1 MKGLLSIL
9 LRINDLL
16 HSPMQL
22 SVTVISLLRLWHQK
36 SKNHIGSDKILSS
49 HYWPTRSHTRP
60 CSIQSYSLLHRR
72 EVTGEQSWTPL
83 KTYLWLYV
91 KLQVQWSLF
100 FFLSPSLVCQLLRQI
115 SGKLVLGKCLT
126 FFTNHWFMSL
136 SNALKSSSSSSSSL
150 ICVSSV
156 AGHSLTG
163 SSTVFGFVLSG

>member
-1 MKGLLSIL
+1 MWKGYSQSYWESMTYFTARCSSLSL
-9 LRINDLL
+9 WSHCWGCGTKN
-16 HSPMQL
+16 PKTT
-22 SVTVISLLRLWHQK
+22 SVLIR
-36 SKNHIGSDKILSS
+36 
-49 HYWPTRSHTRP
+49 YWAATTGPQDHTQDHAVYSHTACCTAERLLVNKVEHHWRP
-60 CSIQSYSLLHRR
+60 IYGCMSNFKSNGH
-72 EVTGEQSWTPL
+72 
-83 KTYLWLYV
+83 
-91 KLQVQWSLF
+91 F

>member
-1 MKGLLSIL
+1 MWKGYSQSYWESMTYFTARCSSLSLWSHCWGCGTKNPKTTSVLIRYWAATTGPQDHTQDHAVIQL
-9 LRINDLL
+9 VAPQRGYWWTKLNTIEDLFMAVCQTS
-16 HSPMQL
+16 SPM
-22 SVTVISLLRLWHQK
+22 VT
-36 SKNHIGSDKILSS
+36 
-49 HYWPTRSHTRP
+49 
-60 CSIQSYSLLHRR
+60 
-72 EVTGEQSWTPL
+72 
-83 KTYLWLYV
+83 
-91 KLQVQWSLF
+91 F